1 MINSEEG
8 LMRSTFLMFLVLVVA
23 FAAAAA
29 QEQAVQD
36 TAKPATSAAPEM
48 GGAEAATEA
57 VEMESPL
64 SIERMTFCLGVEE
77 REPVNEGV
85 EFAADIGN
93 LFFWSNVL
101 NEGDTATVEHVW
113 YLDGEEKA
121 RVELPVDYPRNRIW
135 SSKIV
140 PPEWAGTWKVEVVTA
155 DGKVLG
161 EQTCTVK

>member
-1 MINSEEG
+1 
-8 LMRSTFLMFLVLVVA
+8 MRSTFLMLVVLLMVFA
-23 FAAAAA
+23 FAVA

-36 TAKPATSAAPEM
+36 TTKPATSAAPQM
-48 GGAEAATEA
+48 GEAEAAAEA
-57 VEMESPL
+57 GEMESPL

-85 EFAADIGN
+85 EFGTDIGT

-101 NEGDTATVEHVW
+101 NEGDTTTVEHVW
-113 YLDGEEKA
+113 YLNGDEKA
-121 RVELPVDYPRNRIW
+121 RVELPVNYPRNRIW

-140 PPEWAGTWKVEVVTA
+140 PPEWGGTWKVEVVTA

-161 EQTCTVK
+161 EKTCTVK

>member
-1 MINSEEG
+1 
-8 LMRSTFLMFLVLVVA
+8 MRSSFLVLVVFILA
-23 FAAAAA
+23 FALASA
-29 QEQAVQD
+29 QEQAAED
-36 TAKPATSAAPEM
+36 TTMPATSAAPAGE
-48 GGAEAATEA
+48 AEAPTEA

-85 EFAADIGN
+85 EFSADIGS
-93 LFFWSNVL
+93 LYFWSNVL
-101 NEGDTATVEHVW
+101 NEGDTTTVEHVW
-113 YLDGEEKA
+113 YLNGEEKA
-121 RVELPVDYPRNRIW
+121 RVELPVDYPRNRVW

-140 PPEWAGTWKVEVVTA
+140 PPEWTGAWKVEVVTA